1 MDPLEHSRVCC
12 SAVTRERPF
21 AGGLSATRIRV
32 VRPEVSKKV
41 PICIETPSQAQG
53 VVAARSDGI
62 DEPAPM
68 PCAEHGR
75 QTPKGRNRPAL
86 ALRPCRKPVPMDTR
100 ARREGRR
107 LRLQEAVAGGEALCR
122 PRLPPSP

>member
-1 MDPLEHSRVCC
+1 M
-12 SAVTRERPF
+12 
-21 AGGLSATRIRV
+21 

-75 QTPKGRNRPAL
+75 QTPKGRYRPAF
-86 ALRPCRKPVPMDTR
+86 ALRRCRKPVPLGTR
-100 ARREGRR
+100 VRREGRG
-107 LRLQEAVAGGEALCR
+107 LRPRDAAATGGETLCR